1 MPPTISTNPL
11 DDNPFVLTTPVV
23 FLVFNRPDLTERV
36 FSRIAE
42 AKPKT
47 LLLIADGPRNAK
59 EAVLCDQVR
68 KIVNRIDWECKVLRN
83 FSDVNL
89 GCKHRVASGL
99 DWVFSQV
106 DEAIILEDDCLPSHS
121 FFYFS
126 QTLLERFRD
135 DDRVFMIGETI
146 FNSGSTEPK

>member
-1 MPPTISTNPL
+1 MSPTISTNTL
-11 DDNPFVLTTPVV
+11 DDNPFVLTTPVA

-42 AKPKT
+42 AKPQT
-47 LLLIADGPRNAK
+47 LLLIADGPRNAN
-59 EAVLCDQVR
+59 ETALCDQVR

-99 DWVFSQV
+99 
-106 DEAIILEDDCLPSHS
+106 
-121 FFYFS
+121 
-126 QTLLERFRD
+126 
-135 DDRVFMIGETI
+135 
-146 FNSGSTEPK
+146 